1 MMPKIAA
8 EVAEPLSKANKITM
22 VSDNSSD
29 MGASK
34 LTGEVLNI
42 MSAIPDVVTK
52 MTGVDI
58 AQQMNSRRN
67 WKQNDIAQHFF

>member
-67 WKQNDIAQHFF
+67 